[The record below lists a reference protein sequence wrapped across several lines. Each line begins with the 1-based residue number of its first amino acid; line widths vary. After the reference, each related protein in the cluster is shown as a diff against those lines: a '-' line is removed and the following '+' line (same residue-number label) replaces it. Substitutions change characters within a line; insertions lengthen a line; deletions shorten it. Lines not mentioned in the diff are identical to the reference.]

1 MAVIYYDF
9 DRILVQNQAPGA
21 DADQG
26 GWNLCEKV
34 MPNDL
39 FLVEP
44 RDASGLEAPGEM
56 SWRTQGCGQ
65 VSHVNYL
72 FLPVAVVV
80 VAFKLQLFRSRLRRD
95 GYVRHLR
102 EVRIARNARI
112 FFCFGKFSNK
122 S

>member
-1 MAVIYYDF
+1 
-9 DRILVQNQAPGA
+9 
-21 DADQG
+21 
-26 GWNLCEKV
+26 

-80 VAFKLQLFRSRLRRD
+80 VAFKLQFFRSSPRRD
-95 GYVRHLR
+95 GHSR
-102 EVRIARNARI
+102 EV
-112 FFCFGKFSNK
+112 K
-122 S
+122 